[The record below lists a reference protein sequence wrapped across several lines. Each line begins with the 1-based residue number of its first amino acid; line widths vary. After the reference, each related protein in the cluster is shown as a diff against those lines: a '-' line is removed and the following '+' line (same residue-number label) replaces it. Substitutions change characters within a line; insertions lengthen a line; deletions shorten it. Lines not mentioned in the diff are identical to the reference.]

1 MKKTYFTEP
10 TNMEVVLNS
19 HQCDYIKIAL
29 SDFHEK
35 ILSGEQWID
44 YFRKYDEEM
53 LDYYAVLD
61 ASDADY
67 YDFDMIVI
75 EDYYGKWG

>member
-1 MKKTYFTEP
+1 MKNTYFTEP

-19 HQCDYIKIAL
+19 HQCDYIRFDGAVKT
-29 SDFHEK
+29 
-35 ILSGEQWID
+35 GEQWLKH
-44 YFRKYDEEM
+44 FRKYDEEM

-75 EDYYGKWG
+75 EDYYGK

>member
-10 TNMEVVLNS
+10 TNMEVVLKS
-19 HQCDYIKIAL
+19 HQCDYIRFDRAVKT
-29 SDFHEK
+29 
-35 ILSGEQWID
+35 GEQWLNH
-44 YFRKYDEEM
+44 FRKYDEEM
-53 LDYYAVLD
+53 LNYYAVLD

-75 EDYYGKWG
+75 DDYYGK

>member
-19 HQCDYIKIAL
+19 HQCDYIRFDVAVKT
-29 SDFHEK
+29 
-35 ILSGEQWID
+35 GEQWLKH
-44 YFRKYDEEM
+44 FRKYDEEM

-61 ASDADY
+61 ATDADY

-75 EDYYGKWG
+75 EDYYGK

>member
-10 TNMEVVLNS
+10 SNMEVVLNN
-19 HQCDYIKIAL
+19 HQCDYIRFDVAVKT
-29 SDFHEK
+29 
-35 ILSGEQWID
+35 GEQWLKH
-44 YFRKYDEEM
+44 FRKYDKEM
-53 LDYYAVLD
+53 LDCYAVLD

-75 EDYYGKWG
+75 EDYYGK